1 MAEDLN
7 QVMLVGR
14 LTRDAELRYT
24 NSGYPVANFSLANT
38 QRRKRGDEWTEEG
51 HFFDCEMFGR
61 RAESLSR
68 YLVKGKQLGVHGQ
81 LRQDRWEQEGRTRSR
96 VVISVNNIQLLGG
109 RNDAP
114 PREDPGAAPGAAPG
128 ARPAAAAPA
137 RGSGGIPP
145 AEEFDDDIPF

>member
-14 LTRDAELRYT
+14 LTRDAELRFT

-68 YLVKGKQLGVHGQ
+68 YLVKGKQLGVQGQ

-109 RNDAP
+109 RTDLP
-114 PREDPGAAPGAAPG
+114 PREEPGAAPA
-128 ARPAAAAPA
+128 ARPSAAAPA
-137 RGSGGIPP
+137 RGSGGIPS
-145 AEEFDDDIPF
+145 ADEFDDDIPF

>member
-14 LTRDAELRYT
+14 LTRDAELRFT

-68 YLVKGKQLGVHGQ
+68 YLMKGKQLAVQGQ

-109 RNDAP
+109 RNDQP
-114 PREDPGAAPGAAPG
+114 PREEPGAAPGT
-128 ARPAAAAPA
+128 RPSAAAPA